1 MNNRLAVNLPGLSLK
16 NPIMPSSG
24 SVYYGLDDVY
34 EVERLGA
41 LVTKTTTLDER
52 AGNPQPWIINT
63 PAGILNSVGLA
74 NPGVNK
80 VIKEFLPKIAE
91 KYSNLPVMFSI
102 AGETVQD
109 YVRLTKYFDDI
120 DTISAIEANLSCP
133 NVDRGG
139 IEFGVSAESAAEVI
153 ADMRQ
158 VTKKPIYAK
167 MSPNVTDIKPIVKA
181 VELAGADGLVL
192 INTLVGMNLD
202 LAKREPSL
210 ARGIGGL
217 SGTAIHPI
225 AVRFVY
231 EAAQTVDIPIIGVG
245 GVTQVEDALELLMAG
260 ASAVQVGSAIA
271 TNPTVMT
278 DIIAALPK
286 ALDKYGF
293 ADVTEV
299 TRTFRKS

>member
-1 MNNRLAVNLPGLSLK
+1 MNNRLTVNLPGLSLK

-52 AGNPQPWIINT
+52 TGNPQPWIVNT
-63 PAGILNSVGLA
+63 SAGILNSVGLA

-80 VIKEFLPKIAE
+80 VIKEFLPKIAK
-91 KYSNLPVMFSI
+91 KYSNLPVMTSI

-109 YVRLTKYFDDI
+109 YVRLTEYFDAI
-120 DTISAIEANLSCP
+120 DTVSAIEVNLSCP

-139 IEFGVSAESAAEVI
+139 MEFGVSAESASEVI
-153 ADMRQ
+153 TAMRQ
-158 VTKKPIYAK
+158 ATKKPIYAK

-202 LAKREPSL
+202 LAKRAPSL
-210 ARGIGGL
+210 VRGIGGL

-245 GVTQVEDALELLMAG
+245 GVTQVDDALELMMAG

-271 TNPTVMT
+271 TNPTIMT

-293 ADVTEV
+293 TDVTEV
-299 TRTFRKS
+299 TRTFKKS

>member
-1 MNNRLAVNLPGLSLK
+1 MNNQLAVNLPGLSLK

-52 AGNPQPWIINT
+52 TGNPQPWIVNT
-63 PAGILNSVGLA
+63 SAGILNSVGLA

-80 VIKEFLPKIAE
+80 VIKEFLPKIAK
-91 KYSNLPVMFSI
+91 KYSNLPVMTSI

-109 YVRLTKYFDDI
+109 YVRLTEYFDAI
-120 DTISAIEANLSCP
+120 DTVSAIEVNLSCP

-139 IEFGVSAESAAEVI
+139 MEFGVSAESASEVI
-153 ADMRQ
+153 TAMRQ
-158 VTKKPIYAK
+158 ATKKPIYAK

-202 LAKREPSL
+202 LAKRAPSL
-210 ARGIGGL
+210 VRGIGGL

-245 GVTQVEDALELLMAG
+245 GVTQVDDALELMMAG

-278 DIIAALPK
+278 YIIAALPK

-293 ADVTEV
+293 TDVTEV
-299 TRTFRKS
+299 TRTFKKS

>member
-1 MNNRLAVNLPGLSLK
+1 MNNQLAVNLPGLSLK

-52 AGNPQPWIINT
+52 TGNPQPWIVNT
-63 PAGILNSVGLA
+63 SAGILNSVGLA

-80 VIKEFLPKIAE
+80 VIKEFLPKIAK
-91 KYSNLPVMFSI
+91 KYSNLPVMTSI

-109 YVRLTKYFDDI
+109 YVRLTEYFDAI
-120 DTISAIEANLSCP
+120 DTVSAIEVNLSCP

-139 IEFGVSAESAAEVI
+139 MEFGVSAESASEVI
-153 ADMRQ
+153 TAMRQ
-158 VTKKPIYAK
+158 ATKKPIYAK

-202 LAKREPSL
+202 LAKRAPSL
-210 ARGIGGL
+210 VRGIGGL
-217 SGTAIHPI
+217 SSTAIHPI

-245 GVTQVEDALELLMAG
+245 GVTQVDDALELMMAG

-293 ADVTEV
+293 TDVTEV
-299 TRTFRKS
+299 TRTFKKS

>member
-1 MNNRLAVNLPGLSLK
+1 MNNRLTVNLPGLSLK

-52 AGNPQPWIINT
+52 IGNPQPWIVNT
-63 PAGILNSVGLA
+63 SAGILNSVGLA

-80 VIKEFLPKIAE
+80 VIKEFLPKIAN
-91 KYSNLPVMFSI
+91 KYSNLPVMISI

-109 YVRLTKYFDDI
+109 YVRLTEYFDAI
-120 DTISAIEANLSCP
+120 DTVSAIEVNLSCP

-139 IEFGVSAESAAEVI
+139 MEFGVSAESAAEVI
-153 ADMRQ
+153 AAMRQ

-192 INTLVGMNLD
+192 INTLVGMSLD
-202 LAKREPSL
+202 LAKRAPSL
-210 ARGIGGL
+210 VRGIGGL

-245 GVTQVEDALELLMAG
+245 GVTQVDDALELMMAG

-271 TNPTVMT
+271 TNPTIMT

-293 ADVTEV
+293 TDVTEV
-299 TRTFRKS
+299 TRTFKKR

>member
-63 PAGILNSVGLA
+63 PDGILNSVGLA

-91 KYSNLPVMFSI
+91 KYSNLPVMSSI

-109 YVRLTKYFDDI
+109 YVRLTKYFDNI
-120 DTISAIEANLSCP
+120 DTVSAIEANLSCP

-153 ADMRQ
+153 AAMRQ

-192 INTLVGMNLD
+192 INTLVGMSLD

-299 TRTFRKS
+299 TRTFKKS

>member
-120 DTISAIEANLSCP
+120 DTVSAIEANLSCP

-153 ADMRQ
+153 AAMRQ

-192 INTLVGMNLD
+192 INTLVGMSLD
-202 LAKREPSL
+202 LDKREPSL

-245 GVTQVEDALELLMAG
+245 GVTQVEDAFELLMAG

-293 ADVTEV
+293 TDVTEV
-299 TRTFRKS
+299 TRTFKKS

>member
-1 MNNRLAVNLPGLSLK
+1 MNNRLTVNLPGLSLK

-52 AGNPQPWIINT
+52 TGNPQPWIVNT
-63 PAGILNSVGLA
+63 SAGILNSVGLA

-80 VIKEFLPKIAE
+80 VIKEFLPKIAK
-91 KYSNLPVMFSI
+91 KYSNLPVMTSI

-109 YVRLTKYFDDI
+109 YVRLTEYFDAI
-120 DTISAIEANLSCP
+120 DTVSAIEVNLSCP

-139 IEFGVSAESAAEVI
+139 MEFGVSAESASEVI
-153 ADMRQ
+153 TAMRQ
-158 VTKKPIYAK
+158 ATKKPIYAK

-202 LAKREPSL
+202 LAKRAPSL
-210 ARGIGGL
+210 VRGIGGL

-245 GVTQVEDALELLMAG
+245 GVTQVDDALELMMAG

-293 ADVTEV
+293 TDVTEV
-299 TRTFRKS
+299 TRTFKKS

>member
-1 MNNRLAVNLPGLSLK
+1 MNNRLTVNLPGLSLK

-52 AGNPQPWIINT
+52 IGNPQPWIVNT
-63 PAGILNSVGLA
+63 SAGILNSVGLA

-80 VIKEFLPKIAE
+80 VIKEFLPKIAN
-91 KYSNLPVMFSI
+91 KYSNLPVMISI

-109 YVRLTKYFDDI
+109 YVRLTEYLDAI
-120 DTISAIEANLSCP
+120 DTVSAIEVNLSCP

-139 IEFGVSAESAAEVI
+139 MEFGVSAESAAEVI
-153 ADMRQ
+153 AAMRQ

-167 MSPNVTDIKPIVKA
+167 MSPNVTDIRPIVKA

-192 INTLVGMNLD
+192 INTLVGMSLD
-202 LAKREPSL
+202 LAKRAPSL
-210 ARGIGGL
+210 VRGIGGL
-217 SGTAIHPI
+217 SGTDIHPI

-245 GVTQVEDALELLMAG
+245 GVTQVDDALELMMAG

-271 TNPTVMT
+271 TNPTIMT

-293 ADVTEV
+293 TDVTEV
-299 TRTFRKS
+299 TRTFKKR

>member
-153 ADMRQ
+153 AAMRQ

-167 MSPNVTDIKPIVKA
+167 MSPNVTDIKPIVKT

-245 GVTQVEDALELLMAG
+245 GVTQVDDALELMMAG

-271 TNPTVMT
+271 TNPTIMP

-299 TRTFRKS
+299 TRTFKKS

>member
-153 ADMRQ
+153 AAMRQ

-245 GVTQVEDALELLMAG
+245 GVTQVDDALELMMAG

-271 TNPTVMT
+271 TNPTIMT

-293 ADVTEV
+293 TDVTEV

>member
-1 MNNRLAVNLPGLSLK
+1 MNNRLIVNLPGLSLK

-52 AGNPQPWIINT
+52 TGNPQPWIVNT
-63 PAGILNSVGLA
+63 SAGILNSVGLA

-80 VIKEFLPKIAE
+80 VIKEFLPKIAN
-91 KYSNLPVMFSI
+91 KYSNLPVMISI

-109 YVRLTKYFDDI
+109 YVRLTEYFDAI
-120 DTISAIEANLSCP
+120 DTVSAIEVNLSCP

-139 IEFGVSAESAAEVI
+139 MEFGVSAESASEVI
-153 ADMRQ
+153 TAMRQ
-158 VTKKPIYAK
+158 ATKKPIYAK

-192 INTLVGMNLD
+192 INTLVGMSLD
-202 LAKREPSL
+202 LAKRAPSL
-210 ARGIGGL
+210 VRGIGGL

-245 GVTQVEDALELLMAG
+245 GVTQVDDALELMMAG

-271 TNPTVMT
+271 TNPTIMT

-293 ADVTEV
+293 TDVTEV
-299 TRTFRKS
+299 TRTFKKR

>member
-52 AGNPQPWIINT
+52 AGNPQPSIINT
-63 PAGILNSVGLA
+63 HSCILNSVGLA

-109 YVRLTKYFDDI
+109 YVRLTKYFDNI
-120 DTISAIEANLSCP
+120 DTVSAIEANLSCP

-153 ADMRQ
+153 AAMRQ

-192 INTLVGMNLD
+192 INTLVGMSLD
-202 LAKREPSL
+202 LDKREPSL

-293 ADVTEV
+293 TDVTEV
-299 TRTFRKS
+299 TRTFKKS

>member
-1 MNNRLAVNLPGLSLK
+1 MNNQLAVNLPGLSLK

-52 AGNPQPWIINT
+52 TGNPQPWIVNT
-63 PAGILNSVGLA
+63 SAGILNSVGLA

-80 VIKEFLPKIAE
+80 VIKEFLPKIAK
-91 KYSNLPVMFSI
+91 KYSNLPVMTSI

-109 YVRLTKYFDDI
+109 YVRLTEYFDAI
-120 DTISAIEANLSCP
+120 DTVSAIEVNLSCP

-139 IEFGVSAESAAEVI
+139 MEFGVSAESASEVI
-153 ADMRQ
+153 TAMRQ
-158 VTKKPIYAK
+158 ATKKPIYAK

-202 LAKREPSL
+202 LAKRAPSL
-210 ARGIGGL
+210 VRGIGGL

-245 GVTQVEDALELLMAG
+245 GVTQVDDALELMMAG

-271 TNPTVMT
+271 TNPTIMT

-293 ADVTEV
+293 TDVTEV
-299 TRTFRKS
+299 TRTFKKR

>member
-52 AGNPQPWIINT
+52 TGNPQPWIVNT
-63 PAGILNSVGLA
+63 SAGILNSVGLA

-80 VIKEFLPKIAE
+80 VIKEFLPKIAK
-91 KYSNLPVMFSI
+91 KYSNLPVMTSI

-109 YVRLTKYFDDI
+109 YVRLTEYFDAI
-120 DTISAIEANLSCP
+120 DTVSAIEVNLSCP

-139 IEFGVSAESAAEVI
+139 MEFGVSAESASEVI
-153 ADMRQ
+153 TAMRQ
-158 VTKKPIYAK
+158 ATKKPIYAK

-202 LAKREPSL
+202 LAKRAPSL
-210 ARGIGGL
+210 VRGIGGL

-245 GVTQVEDALELLMAG
+245 GVTQVDDALELMMAG

-293 ADVTEV
+293 TDVTEV
-299 TRTFRKS
+299 TRTFKKS

>member
-153 ADMRQ
+153 AAMRQ

-167 MSPNVTDIKPIVKA
+167 MSPNVTDIKPIVKT

-245 GVTQVEDALELLMAG
+245 GVTQVDDALELMMAG

-271 TNPTVMT
+271 TNPTIMP

-293 ADVTEV
+293 TDVTEV

>member
-1 MNNRLAVNLPGLSLK
+1 MNNRLTVNLPGLSLK

-52 AGNPQPWIINT
+52 TGNPQPWIVNT
-63 PAGILNSVGLA
+63 SAGILNSVGLA

-80 VIKEFLPKIAE
+80 VIKEFLPKIAK
-91 KYSNLPVMFSI
+91 KYSNLPVMTSI

-109 YVRLTKYFDDI
+109 YVRLTEYFDAI
-120 DTISAIEANLSCP
+120 DTVSAIEVNLSCP

-139 IEFGVSAESAAEVI
+139 MEFGVSAESAAEVI
-153 ADMRQ
+153 AAMRQ

-192 INTLVGMNLD
+192 INTLVGMSLD
-202 LAKREPSL
+202 LAKRAPSL
-210 ARGIGGL
+210 VRGIGGL

-245 GVTQVEDALELLMAG
+245 GVTQVDDALELMMAG

-271 TNPTVMT
+271 TNPTIMT

-293 ADVTEV
+293 TDVTEV
-299 TRTFRKS
+299 TRTFKKR

>member
-52 AGNPQPWIINT
+52 TGNPQPWIVNT
-63 PAGILNSVGLA
+63 SAGILNSVGLA

-80 VIKEFLPKIAE
+80 VIKEFLPKIAK
-91 KYSNLPVMFSI
+91 KYSNLPVMTSI

-109 YVRLTKYFDDI
+109 YVRLTEYFDAI
-120 DTISAIEANLSCP
+120 DTVSAIEVNLSCP

-139 IEFGVSAESAAEVI
+139 MEFGVSAESASEVI
-153 ADMRQ
+153 TAMRQ
-158 VTKKPIYAK
+158 ATKKPIYAK

-181 VELAGADGLVL
+181 VELAGADELVL

-202 LAKREPSL
+202 LAKRAPSL
-210 ARGIGGL
+210 VRGIGGL

-231 EAAQTVDIPIIGVG
+231 EAAQTGDIPIIGVG
-245 GVTQVEDALELLMAG
+245 GVTQVDDALELMMAG

-271 TNPTVMT
+271 TNPTIMT

-293 ADVTEV
+293 TDVTEV
-299 TRTFRKS
+299 TRTFKKS

>member
-52 AGNPQPWIINT
+52 TGNPQPWIVNT
-63 PAGILNSVGLA
+63 SAGILNSGGLA

-80 VIKEFLPKIAE
+80 VIKEFLPKIAK
-91 KYSNLPVMFSI
+91 KYSNLPVMTSI

-109 YVRLTKYFDDI
+109 YVRLTEYFDAI
-120 DTISAIEANLSCP
+120 DTVSAIEVNLSCP

-139 IEFGVSAESAAEVI
+139 MEFGVSAESASEVI
-153 ADMRQ
+153 TAMRQ
-158 VTKKPIYAK
+158 ATKKPIYAK

-202 LAKREPSL
+202 LAKRAPSL
-210 ARGIGGL
+210 VRGIGGL

-245 GVTQVEDALELLMAG
+245 GVTQVDDALELMMAG

-271 TNPTVMT
+271 TNPTIMT
-278 DIIAALPK
+278 DFIAALPK

-293 ADVTEV
+293 TDVTEV
-299 TRTFRKS
+299 TRTFKKS

>member
-1 MNNRLAVNLPGLSLK
+1 MNNQLAVNLPGLSLK

-52 AGNPQPWIINT
+52 TGNPQPWIVNT
-63 PAGILNSVGLA
+63 SAGILNSVGLA

-80 VIKEFLPKIAE
+80 VIKEFLPKIAK
-91 KYSNLPVMFSI
+91 KYSNLPVMTSI

-109 YVRLTKYFDDI
+109 YVRLTEYFDAI
-120 DTISAIEANLSCP
+120 DTVSAIEVNLSCP

-139 IEFGVSAESAAEVI
+139 MEFGVSAESASEVI
-153 ADMRQ
+153 TAMRQ

-192 INTLVGMNLD
+192 INTLVGMSLD
-202 LAKREPSL
+202 LAKRAPSL
-210 ARGIGGL
+210 VRGIGGL

-245 GVTQVEDALELLMAG
+245 GVTQVDDALELMMAG

-293 ADVTEV
+293 TDVTEV
-299 TRTFRKS
+299 TRTFKKS

>member
-52 AGNPQPWIINT
+52 TGNPQPWIVNT
-63 PAGILNSVGLA
+63 SAGILNSVGLA

-80 VIKEFLPKIAE
+80 VIKEFLPKIAK
-91 KYSNLPVMFSI
+91 KYSNLPVMTSI

-109 YVRLTKYFDDI
+109 YVRLTEYFDAI
-120 DTISAIEANLSCP
+120 DTVSAIEVNLSCP

-139 IEFGVSAESAAEVI
+139 MEFGVSAESASEVI
-153 ADMRQ
+153 TAMRQ
-158 VTKKPIYAK
+158 ATKKPIYAK

-202 LAKREPSL
+202 LAKRAPSL
-210 ARGIGGL
+210 VRGIGGL

-245 GVTQVEDALELLMAG
+245 GVTQVDDALELMMAG

-271 TNPTVMT
+271 TNPTIMT

-293 ADVTEV
+293 TDVTEV
-299 TRTFRKS
+299 TRTFKKR

>member
-52 AGNPQPWIINT
+52 TGNPQPWIVNT
-63 PAGILNSVGLA
+63 SAGILNSVGLA

-80 VIKEFLPKIAE
+80 VIKEFLPKIAK
-91 KYSNLPVMFSI
+91 KYSNLPVMTSI

-109 YVRLTKYFDDI
+109 YVRLTEYFDAI
-120 DTISAIEANLSCP
+120 DTVSAIEVNLSCP

-139 IEFGVSAESAAEVI
+139 MEFGVSAESASEVI
-153 ADMRQ
+153 TAMRQ
-158 VTKKPIYAK
+158 ATKKPIYAK

-202 LAKREPSL
+202 LAKRAPSL
-210 ARGIGGL
+210 VRGIGGL

-245 GVTQVEDALELLMAG
+245 GVTQVDDALELMMAG

-271 TNPTVMT
+271 TNPTIMT

-293 ADVTEV
+293 TDVTEV
-299 TRTFRKS
+299 TRTFKKS

>member
-91 KYSNLPVMFSI
+91 KYSNLPVMSSI

-109 YVRLTKYFDDI
+109 YVRLTKYFDNI
-120 DTISAIEANLSCP
+120 DTVSAIEANLSCP

-153 ADMRQ
+153 AAMRQ

-192 INTLVGMNLD
+192 INTLVGMSLD

-245 GVTQVEDALELLMAG
+245 GVTQVDDALELMMAG

-271 TNPTVMT
+271 TNPTIMT

-293 ADVTEV
+293 TDVTEV
-299 TRTFRKS
+299 TRTFKKS

>member
-52 AGNPQPWIINT
+52 TGNPQPWIVNT
-63 PAGILNSVGLA
+63 SAGILNSVGLA

-80 VIKEFLPKIAE
+80 VIKEFLPKIAK
-91 KYSNLPVMFSI
+91 KYSNLPVMTSI

-109 YVRLTKYFDDI
+109 YVRLTEYFDAI
-120 DTISAIEANLSCP
+120 DTVSAIEVNLSCP

-139 IEFGVSAESAAEVI
+139 MEFGVSAESAAEVI
-153 ADMRQ
+153 AAMRQ

-245 GVTQVEDALELLMAG
+245 GVTQVDDALELMMAG

-271 TNPTVMT
+271 TNPTIMT

-293 ADVTEV
+293 TDVTEV
-299 TRTFRKS
+299 TRTFKKS

>member
-1 MNNRLAVNLPGLSLK
+1 MNNQLAVNLPGLSLK

-52 AGNPQPWIINT
+52 TGNPQPWIVNT
-63 PAGILNSVGLA
+63 SAGILNSVGLA

-80 VIKEFLPKIAE
+80 VIKEFLPKIAK
-91 KYSNLPVMFSI
+91 KYSNLPVMTSI

-109 YVRLTKYFDDI
+109 YVRLTEYFDAI
-120 DTISAIEANLSCP
+120 DTVSAIEVNLSCP

-139 IEFGVSAESAAEVI
+139 MEFGVSAESASEVI
-153 ADMRQ
+153 TAMRQ

-202 LAKREPSL
+202 LAKRAPSL
-210 ARGIGGL
+210 VRGIGGL

-245 GVTQVEDALELLMAG
+245 GVTQVDDALELMMAG

-271 TNPTVMT
+271 TNPTIMT

-293 ADVTEV
+293 TDVTEV
-299 TRTFRKS
+299 TRTFKKS

>member
-1 MNNRLAVNLPGLSLK
+1 MNNQLAVNLPGLSLK

-52 AGNPQPWIINT
+52 TGNPQPWIVNT
-63 PAGILNSVGLA
+63 SAGILNSVGLA

-80 VIKEFLPKIAE
+80 VIKEFLPKIAK
-91 KYSNLPVMFSI
+91 KYSNLPVMTSI

-109 YVRLTKYFDDI
+109 YVRLTEYFDAI
-120 DTISAIEANLSCP
+120 DTVSAIEVNLSCP

-139 IEFGVSAESAAEVI
+139 MEFGVSAESASEVI
-153 ADMRQ
+153 TAMRQ
-158 VTKKPIYAK
+158 ATKKPIYAK

-202 LAKREPSL
+202 LAKRAPSL
-210 ARGIGGL
+210 VRGIGGL

-245 GVTQVEDALELLMAG
+245 GVTQVDDALELMMAG

-271 TNPTVMT
+271 TNPTIMT

-293 ADVTEV
+293 TDVTEV
-299 TRTFRKS
+299 TRTFKKS

>member
-52 AGNPQPWIINT
+52 IGNPQPWIVNT
-63 PAGILNSVGLA
+63 SAGILNSVGLA

-80 VIKEFLPKIAE
+80 VIKEFLPKIAK
-91 KYSNLPVMFSI
+91 KYSNLPVMTSI

-109 YVRLTKYFDDI
+109 YVRLTEYFDAI
-120 DTISAIEANLSCP
+120 DTVSAIEVNLSCP

-139 IEFGVSAESAAEVI
+139 MEFGVSAESAAEVI
-153 ADMRQ
+153 AAMRQ

-202 LAKREPSL
+202 LAKRAPSL
-210 ARGIGGL
+210 VRGIGGL

-245 GVTQVEDALELLMAG
+245 GVTQVDDALELMMAG

-271 TNPTVMT
+271 TNPTIMT

-293 ADVTEV
+293 TDVTEV
-299 TRTFRKS
+299 TRTFKKS

>member
-91 KYSNLPVMFSI
+91 KYSNLPVMSSI

-109 YVRLTKYFDDI
+109 YVRLTKYFDNI
-120 DTISAIEANLSCP
+120 DTVSAIEANLSCP

-139 IEFGVSAESAAEVI
+139 IEFGGSAESAAEVI
-153 ADMRQ
+153 AAMRQ

-299 TRTFRKS
+299 TRTFKKS

>member
-1 MNNRLAVNLPGLSLK
+1 MNNQLAVNLPGLSLK

-52 AGNPQPWIINT
+52 TGNPQPWIVNT
-63 PAGILNSVGLA
+63 SAGILNSVGLA

-80 VIKEFLPKIAE
+80 VIKEFLPKIAK
-91 KYSNLPVMFSI
+91 KYSNLPVMTSI

-109 YVRLTKYFDDI
+109 YVRLTEYFDAI
-120 DTISAIEANLSCP
+120 DTVSAIEVNLSCP

-139 IEFGVSAESAAEVI
+139 MEFGVSAESAAEVI
-153 ADMRQ
+153 AAMRQ

-202 LAKREPSL
+202 LAKRAPSL
-210 ARGIGGL
+210 VRGIGGL

-245 GVTQVEDALELLMAG
+245 GVTQVDDALELMMAG

-271 TNPTVMT
+271 TNPTIMT

-293 ADVTEV
+293 TDVTEV
-299 TRTFRKS
+299 TRTFKKS

>member
-41 LVTKTTTLDER
+41 LVIKTTTLDER
-52 AGNPQPWIINT
+52 TGNPQPWIVNT
-63 PAGILNSVGLA
+63 SAGLLNSVGLA

-80 VIKEFLPKIAE
+80 VIKEFLPKIAK
-91 KYSNLPVMFSI
+91 KYSNLPVMTSI

-109 YVRLTKYFDDI
+109 YVRLTEYFDAI
-120 DTISAIEANLSCP
+120 DTVSAIEVNLSCP

-139 IEFGVSAESAAEVI
+139 MEFGVSAESASEVI
-153 ADMRQ
+153 TAMRQ
-158 VTKKPIYAK
+158 VTKKSIYAK

-202 LAKREPSL
+202 LAKRAPSL
-210 ARGIGGL
+210 VRGIGGL

-245 GVTQVEDALELLMAG
+245 GVTQVDDALELMMAG

-271 TNPTVMT
+271 TNPTIMT

-293 ADVTEV
+293 TDVTEV
-299 TRTFRKS
+299 TRTFKKS

>member
-120 DTISAIEANLSCP
+120 DTVSAIEANLSCP

-153 ADMRQ
+153 AAMRQ

-192 INTLVGMNLD
+192 INTLVGMSLD
-202 LAKREPSL
+202 LDKREPSL

-245 GVTQVEDALELLMAG
+245 GVTQVEDALELFMAG

-293 ADVTEV
+293 TDVTEV
-299 TRTFRKS
+299 TRTFKKS

>member
-1 MNNRLAVNLPGLSLK
+1 MNNQLAVNLPGLSLK

-52 AGNPQPWIINT
+52 TGNPQPWIVNT
-63 PAGILNSVGLA
+63 SAGILNSVGLA

-80 VIKEFLPKIAE
+80 VIKEFLPKIAK
-91 KYSNLPVMFSI
+91 KYSNLPVMTSI

-109 YVRLTKYFDDI
+109 YVRLTEYFDAI
-120 DTISAIEANLSCP
+120 DTVSAIEVNLSCP

-139 IEFGVSAESAAEVI
+139 MEFGVSAESAAEVI
-153 ADMRQ
+153 AAMRQ

-192 INTLVGMNLD
+192 INTLVGMSLD
-202 LAKREPSL
+202 LAKRAPSL
-210 ARGIGGL
+210 VRGIGGL

-245 GVTQVEDALELLMAG
+245 GVTQVDDALELMMAG

-293 ADVTEV
+293 TDVTEV
-299 TRTFRKS
+299 TRTFKKS

>member
-52 AGNPQPWIINT
+52 TGNPQPWIVNT
-63 PAGILNSVGLA
+63 SAGILNSVGLA

-80 VIKEFLPKIAE
+80 VIKEFLPKIAK
-91 KYSNLPVMFSI
+91 KYSNLPVMTSI

-109 YVRLTKYFDDI
+109 YVRLTEYFDAI
-120 DTISAIEANLSCP
+120 DTVSAIEVNLSCP

-139 IEFGVSAESAAEVI
+139 MEFGVSAESASEVI
-153 ADMRQ
+153 TAMRQ

-202 LAKREPSL
+202 LAKRAPSL
-210 ARGIGGL
+210 VRGIGGL

-245 GVTQVEDALELLMAG
+245 GVTQVDDALELMMAG

-271 TNPTVMT
+271 TNPTIMT

-293 ADVTEV
+293 TDVTEV
-299 TRTFRKS
+299 TRTFKKS

>member
-1 MNNRLAVNLPGLSLK
+1 MNNRLTVNLPGLSLK

-52 AGNPQPWIINT
+52 IGNPQPWIVNT
-63 PAGILNSVGLA
+63 SAGILNSVGLA

-80 VIKEFLPKIAE
+80 VIKEFLPKIAN
-91 KYSNLPVMFSI
+91 KYSNLLVMISI

-109 YVRLTKYFDDI
+109 YVRLTEYLDAI
-120 DTISAIEANLSCP
+120 DTVSAIEVNLSCP

-139 IEFGVSAESAAEVI
+139 MEFGVSAESAAEVI
-153 ADMRQ
+153 AAMRQ

-192 INTLVGMNLD
+192 INTLVGMSLD
-202 LAKREPSL
+202 LAKRAPSL
-210 ARGIGGL
+210 VRGIGGL

-245 GVTQVEDALELLMAG
+245 GVTQVDDALELMMAG

-271 TNPTVMT
+271 TNPTIMT

-293 ADVTEV
+293 TDVTEV
-299 TRTFRKS
+299 TRTFKKR

>member
-91 KYSNLPVMFSI
+91 KCSNLPVMSSI

-109 YVRLTKYFDDI
+109 YVRLTKYFDNI
-120 DTISAIEANLSCP
+120 DTVSAIEANLSCP

-153 ADMRQ
+153 AAMRQ

-192 INTLVGMNLD
+192 INTLVGMSLD

-299 TRTFRKS
+299 TRTFKKS

>member
-91 KYSNLPVMFSI
+91 KYSNLPVMSSI

-109 YVRLTKYFDDI
+109 YVRLTKYFDNI
-120 DTISAIEANLSCP
+120 DTVSAIEANLSCP

-153 ADMRQ
+153 AAMRQ

-192 INTLVGMNLD
+192 INTLVGMSLD

-271 TNPTVMT
+271 TNPTVTT

-299 TRTFRKS
+299 TRTFKKS

>member
-1 MNNRLAVNLPGLSLK
+1 MNNQLAVNLPGLSLK

-52 AGNPQPWIINT
+52 TGNPQPWIVNT
-63 PAGILNSVGLA
+63 SAGILNSVGLA

-80 VIKEFLPKIAE
+80 VIKEFLPKIAK
-91 KYSNLPVMFSI
+91 KYSNLPVMTSI

-109 YVRLTKYFDDI
+109 YVRLTEYFDAI
-120 DTISAIEANLSCP
+120 DTVSAIEVNLSCP

-139 IEFGVSAESAAEVI
+139 MEFGVSAESASEVI
-153 ADMRQ
+153 TAMRQ
-158 VTKKPIYAK
+158 ATKKPIYAK

-202 LAKREPSL
+202 LAKRAPSL
-210 ARGIGGL
+210 VRGIGGL

-245 GVTQVEDALELLMAG
+245 GVTQVDDALELMMAG

-293 ADVTEV
+293 TDVTEV
-299 TRTFRKS
+299 TRTFKKS

>member
-16 NPIMPSSG
+16 NPILPSSG

-52 AGNPQPWIINT
+52 TGNPQPWIVNT
-63 PAGILNSVGLA
+63 SAVILNSVGLA

-80 VIKEFLPKIAE
+80 VIKEFLPKIAK
-91 KYSNLPVMFSI
+91 KYSNLPVMTSI

-109 YVRLTKYFDDI
+109 YVRLTEYFDAI
-120 DTISAIEANLSCP
+120 DTVSAIEVNLSCP

-139 IEFGVSAESAAEVI
+139 MEFGVSAESASEVI
-153 ADMRQ
+153 TAMRQ
-158 VTKKPIYAK
+158 ATKKPIYAK

-202 LAKREPSL
+202 LAKRAPSL
-210 ARGIGGL
+210 VRGIGGL

-245 GVTQVEDALELLMAG
+245 GVTQVDDALELMMAG

-271 TNPTVMT
+271 TNPTIMT

-293 ADVTEV
+293 TDVTEV
-299 TRTFRKS
+299 TQTFKKS

>member
-52 AGNPQPWIINT
+52 TGNPQPWIVNT
-63 PAGILNSVGLA
+63 SAGILNSVGLA

-80 VIKEFLPKIAE
+80 VIKEFLPKIAK
-91 KYSNLPVMFSI
+91 KYSNLPVMTSI

-109 YVRLTKYFDDI
+109 YVRLTEYFDAI
-120 DTISAIEANLSCP
+120 DTVSAIEVNLSCP
-133 NVDRGG
+133 NVDHGG
-139 IEFGVSAESAAEVI
+139 MEFGVSAESASEVI
-153 ADMRQ
+153 TAMRQ
-158 VTKKPIYAK
+158 ATKKPIYAK

-202 LAKREPSL
+202 LAKRAPSL
-210 ARGIGGL
+210 VRGIGGL

-245 GVTQVEDALELLMAG
+245 GVTQVDDALELMMAG

-271 TNPTVMT
+271 TNPTIMT

-293 ADVTEV
+293 TDVTEV
-299 TRTFRKS
+299 TRTFKKS

>member
-52 AGNPQPWIINT
+52 TGNPQPWIVNT
-63 PAGILNSVGLA
+63 SAGILNSVGLA
-74 NPGVNK
+74 NTGVNK
-80 VIKEFLPKIAE
+80 VIKEFLPKIAK
-91 KYSNLPVMFSI
+91 KYSNLPVMTSI

-109 YVRLTKYFDDI
+109 YVRLTEYFDAI
-120 DTISAIEANLSCP
+120 DTVSAIEVNLSCP

-139 IEFGVSAESAAEVI
+139 MEFGVSAESASEVI
-153 ADMRQ
+153 TAMRQ
-158 VTKKPIYAK
+158 ATKKPIYAK

-202 LAKREPSL
+202 LAKRAPSL
-210 ARGIGGL
+210 VRGIGGL

-245 GVTQVEDALELLMAG
+245 GVTQVDDALELMMAG

-271 TNPTVMT
+271 TNPTIMT

-293 ADVTEV
+293 TDVTEV
-299 TRTFRKS
+299 TRTFKKS